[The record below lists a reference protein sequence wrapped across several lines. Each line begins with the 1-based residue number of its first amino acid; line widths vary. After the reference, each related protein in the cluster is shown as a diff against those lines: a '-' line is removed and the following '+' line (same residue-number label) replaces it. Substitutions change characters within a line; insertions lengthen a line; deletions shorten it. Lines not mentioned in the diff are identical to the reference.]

1 MADLPTRSDFQDYAD
16 WPGREV
22 HASDGGPLGRVD
34 AIFLDEATDAPE
46 WVLVRLDDDSGA
58 AFVPLAGATVQASA
72 IRVQQDR
79 DRIGAAPRPD
89 AGQTLSVAEE
99 RRLYEHYGLAYSESE
114 SPTVLPE
121 GEGAESES
129 PTVLPEGEGAEPEAA
144 RPARTPAPAS
154 ARPRLRRFV
163 DTPEPAPVR
172 RPAPAEAASPAS
184 SSSRLP
190 RLALPAVLC
199 SAIAALIGLLVLR
212 RRRS

>member
-1 MADLPTRSDFQDYAD
+1 MADLPTRSDFQDYAA

-22 HASDGGPLGRVD
+22 HASDGGPLGRID
-34 AIFLDEATDAPE
+34 AIFLDEATDVPE
-46 WVLVRLDDDSGA
+46 WVLVRLDDDGGA

-72 IRVQQDR
+72 IRVDQDR

-121 GEGAESES
+121 GEGAE
-129 PTVLPEGEGAEPEAA
+129 PEAS

-172 RPAPAEAASPAS
+172 RPAPAEAAASASS

-190 RLALPAVLC
+190 RLALPAVLGA
-199 SAIAALIGLLVLR
+199 AIAALIGLLVLR

>member
-1 MADLPTRSDFQDYAD
+1 MADLPTRSEFQDYAA

-22 HASDGGPLGRVD
+22 QASDGGPLGRVD
-34 AIFLDEATDAPE
+34 TIFLDEATDAPE
-46 WVLVRLDDDSGA
+46 WVLVRLDDGGGA

-72 IRVQQDR
+72 IRVGQDR

-89 AGQTLSVAEE
+89 AGQTLSVDEE

-121 GEGAESES
+121 GEG
-129 PTVLPEGEGAEPEAA
+129 PEPEAS

-172 RPAPAEAASPAS
+172 RPAPAEAASSPS
-184 SSSRLP
+184 LSSRLP
-190 RLALPAVLC
+190 RLALPAVLGA
-199 SAIAALIGLLVLR
+199 AIAGLIGLLVLR